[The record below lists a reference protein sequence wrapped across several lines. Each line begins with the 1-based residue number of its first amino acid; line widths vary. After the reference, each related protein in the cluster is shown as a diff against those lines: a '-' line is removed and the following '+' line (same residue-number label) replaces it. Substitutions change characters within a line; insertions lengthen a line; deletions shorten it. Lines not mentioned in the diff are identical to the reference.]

1 LGEVTNFEDLHLWA
15 IATETR
21 HGYDPE
27 TGIRMVTEY
36 IAVTNSG
43 ERIIYS
49 KMETI
54 LVEWITAPP
63 SEVLDILAEE
73 VGQ

>member
-1 LGEVTNFEDLHLWA
+1 
-15 IATETR
+15 
-21 HGYDPE
+21 
-27 TGIRMVTEY
+27 MVTEY